1 MFINTLP
8 LRVEI
13 GQASVQASVRQVHE
27 KLAQLLHHEHAS
39 LALAQRC
46 SAVPA
51 PTPLFTS
58 LLNYR
63 YAEPGDAQQA
73 QGWEGIELL
82 EGQERTNY
90 PVTLSVDDL
99 GEDFNLTA
107 QTLASV
113 GASRLCELM
122 RVALQE
128 LAQALESEPHKAVHE
143 IEVLTQEERRQA
155 LQDWNATQSDYPREQ
170 CIHELFEAQA
180 KRTPEAIAVICEEC
194 EVSYGEL
201 NAHANRL
208 AHHLRKMGVK
218 PDDRVAICVQRSVE
232 MVIGLLA
239 ILKAGGGYVPLDPD
253 YPPERL
259 GYMLADSAPVAVLC
273 DATGQEALTA
283 HAVDIPLIALTD
295 QMQWADEPE
304 SNLDRTATSL
314 KIGRASCRERVSVRV

>member
-1 MFINTLP
+1 VQVNVR
-8 LRVEI
+8 RV
-13 GQASVQASVRQVHE
+13 HDL
-27 KLAQLLHHEHAS
+27 LAQLLHHEHAS

-63 YAEPGDAQQA
+63 YGEAGDAQQA
-73 QGWEGIELL
+73 QGLEGIELL

-99 GEDFNLTA
+99 GEAFVLTG

-122 RVALQE
+122 RVALQG
-128 LAQALESEPHKAVHE
+128 LAQALESQPHKAVHE
-143 IEVLTQEERRQA
+143 IEVLTQEERCQVLRQ
-155 LQDWNATQSDYPREQ
+155 WNATQASYPQ
-170 CIHELFEAQA
+170 NKCIHDLFEEQA
-180 KRTPEAIAVICEEC
+180 HRTPDAIALICEER

-218 PDDRVAICVQRSVE
+218 PDDRVAICVERSVE
-232 MVIGLLA
+232 MVVGLLA
-239 ILKAGGGYVPLDPD
+239 ILKAGGGYVPLDPN

-259 GYMLADSAPVAVLC
+259 GYMLADSEPVAVLC
-273 DATGQEALTA
+273 DTAGQKALAAQAMDIQRIVLTGQA
-283 HAVDIPLIALTD
+283 
-295 QMQWADEPE
+295 QWADEPE
-304 SNLDRTATSL
+304 SNPDQATTGLTPQHLAYVIYTSGSTGMPKDR
-314 KIGRASCRERVSVRV
+314 KSVV